1 MDSDT
6 QRKTCSIRR
15 IRRALC
21 ITGALAFIAV
31 LVFVHE
37 FLAVSSPSGQ
47 GVLIVEAWV
56 PKQSLAD
63 SAAIFRDGRYEY
75 LVLVGGPVKQK
86 KPTQTLT
93 LTYADSAADEIRG
106 FNVDPAKIVT
116 IPVGSA
122 KNRTYS
128 TAVAVRD
135 WLRSS
140 GSSTHSIDV
149 FTAGVHARK
158 SWVLFRYALGDS
170 YRVGVIAG
178 PEHSYD
184 PRFWPA
190 SRRGAWIVSRN
201 VAGYLYYKAA
211 ILLDTHGWK
220 VLTNDSR
227 VGEK

>member
-1 MDSDT
+1 MKFDT
-6 QRKTCSIRR
+6 QRNTRNHCV
-15 IRRALC
+15 RRALC
-21 ITGALAFIAV
+21 ITGALVFVFV

-37 FLAVSSPSGQ
+37 FLAVTSPSGQ
-47 GVLIVEAWV
+47 GVLVVEAWV

-63 SAAIFRDGRYEY
+63 SAVIFRRGHYEY
-75 LVLVGGPVKQK
+75 LVLVGGPIRQTE
-86 KPTQTLT
+86 PTHPVTQS
-93 LTYADSAADEIRG
+93 YGDSAADEIRC
-106 FNVDPAKIVT
+106 FNVDPAKVVK
-116 IPVGSA
+116 IPVGPA
-122 KNRTYS
+122 RNRTYS

-135 WLRSS
+135 WLHGS
-140 GSSTHSIDV
+140 GTSTRSIDV

-158 SWVLFRYALGDS
+158 TWILFRYALGDS
-170 YRVGVIAG
+170 YQVGIIAG

-211 ILLDTHGWK
+211 ILLDTHGWR

-227 VGEK
+227 AGEK

>member
-56 PKQSLAD
+56 PKQSLAE
-63 SAAIFRDGRYEY
+63 SAAIFLEGHYDY
-75 LVLVGGPVKQK
+75 LVLVGGPMKQK
-86 KPTQTLT
+86 ATTQAVAV
-93 LTYADSAADEIRG
+93 TYADSAANEIRG
-106 FNVDPAKIVT
+106 LNIDPAKVVKIS
-116 IPVGSA
+116 VGPA

-128 TAVAVRD
+128 TALAVRD
-135 WLRSS
+135 WLRRS
-140 GSSTHSIDV
+140 GNTSQSVDV

-211 ILLDTHGWK
+211 ILLDTHGWR